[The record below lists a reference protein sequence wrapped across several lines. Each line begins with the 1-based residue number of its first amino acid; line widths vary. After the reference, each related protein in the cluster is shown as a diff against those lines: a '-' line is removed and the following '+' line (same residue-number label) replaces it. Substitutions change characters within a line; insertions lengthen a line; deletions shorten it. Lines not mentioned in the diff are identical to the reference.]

1 MHTFIF
7 IYIKSELS
15 VIFLFCPNLTFETI
29 LQFIYPG
36 RVNKYCT
43 SSPIGQITQKA
54 TDFSFKVSH
63 EFGLSGKL
71 GISVARVQNANRVR
85 TKQIGVKLFA
95 YLERNDSKN
104 FGNYF
109 HSFFIENFIMSIKT
123 QGIHSMKKFNL
134 FFPMTVRESP
144 FTVI

>member
-109 HSFFIENFIMSIKT
+109 HSFFYR
-123 QGIHSMKKFNL
+123 KFHHVYQNSRNS
-134 FFPMTVRESP
+134 FNEKIQSFSP
-144 FTVI
+144 